1 MVGLRLG
8 NAPPYLSLHR
18 RLPFSAMPPEPD
30 RWGERLPRRLGL
42 ASAVAVL
49 VGTTIGSGIFRTP
62 AVVADRVGM
71 TELFIAGWVLGGVL
85 ALAGALTYAE
95 LAAIFPRTGGIY
107 VYIREAFGRAP
118 AFLFGWAELW
128 VIRPAALGAIAI
140 VSAEYLWR
148 LLGIEGGAA
157 FAGLPVSLAQA
168 TAAVFIVIVGTV
180 NYRGIHLA
188 AMVQNVSTV
197 LKVAA
202 LLGLVALG
210 FALSP
215 SFELTRV
222 VTPPATTLSPLTGF
236 GLALVSILW
245 AYDGWADLSFVAGE
259 VKDPQR
265 NMPRALFLGTAGI
278 IVIYLSV
285 NAVYLKLI
293 PLEEMPGSPLIAAD
307 AAQLIL
313 GAAGVAFVS
322 AAVMVSAFGSLN
334 GSMMVGPRIFYAMAE
349 DRLFFQRL
357 AEVHP
362 RFATPYASI
371 VLAAILGIIYVSV
384 REFAELADQFII
396 GIWPFYAL
404 GVAATFVLRR
414 KRPDLERPYKAW
426 GYPVVPVL
434 FLLAALFI
442 LGNYMISEPVLF
454 FVDVGVVLT
463 GIPVYLW
470 WERRN
475 ARRGADVT

>member
-1 MVGLRLG
+1 MSS
-8 NAPPYLSLHR
+8 PTQ
-18 RLPFSAMPPEPD
+18 D

-62 AVVADRVGM
+62 AVVADRVGI

-118 AFLFGWAELW
+118 AFLFGWAELLI
-128 VIRPAALGAIAI
+128 IRPAALGAIAI

-157 FAGLPVSLAQA
+157 FSGLPLSLAQA
-168 TAAVFIVIVGTV
+168 TAAGFIVIVGAV

-188 AMVQNVSTV
+188 AMVQNISTV
-197 LKVAA
+197 L
-202 LLGLVALG
+202 
-210 FALSP
+210 
-215 SFELTRV
+215 T
-222 VTPPATTLSPLTGF
+222 VTPSATTLSPLTGF

-293 PLEEMPGSPLIAAD
+293 PLEQMPGSPLIAAD

-313 GAAGVAFVS
+313 GAAGVALVS

-357 AEVHP
+357 AEV
-362 RFATPYASI
+362 
-371 VLAAILGIIYVSV
+371 
-384 REFAELADQFII
+384 
-396 GIWPFYAL
+396 
-404 GVAATFVLRR
+404 
-414 KRPDLERPYKAW
+414 
-426 GYPVVPVL
+426 
-434 FLLAALFI
+434 
-442 LGNYMISEPVLF
+442 
-454 FVDVGVVLT
+454 
-463 GIPVYLW
+463 
-470 WERRN
+470 
-475 ARRGADVT
+475 